1 MAGIGKAVVG
11 IWGRG
16 RRSAGVTG
24 TQGGLL
30 GGRGAG
36 AGPTET
42 ERGGEWRRWQS
53 RDQARGRGQG
63 GEPGRAT
70 HWCHRALP
78 PSRWGRSS
86 GRRPP
91 RQCTCPRC
99 GTAGRG
105 SRQCLREAGVSRGQ
119 DADPPPPPPAH
130 SPRPLT
136 LVAVGACEAAVTDAG
151 EVAAGQADAASMGPT
166 HAGGR
171 HAGHP
176 GSCLQPAAVNHCG
189 KGEGSA
195 LAPFL
200 QTPPPPR
207 RPCPHL
213 CRPLQG
219 RGPWAQSSSC
229 RPCSQGRR
237 SSSRPPGCS
246 SGRRSSRGSAHRG
259 QCPPAGWG
267 YREDP
272 AAPGRLARSPR
283 GPRHQA
289 CIARA

>member
-1 MAGIGKAVVG
+1 MAPVAEPGPGQ
-11 IWGRG
+11 RP
-16 RRSAGVTG
+16 RP
-24 TQGGLL
+24 
-30 GGRGAG
+30 GRGARQG
-36 AGPTET
+36 HSLVS
-42 ERGGEWRRWQS
+42 QS
-53 RDQARGRGQG
+53 SPSQPLGQKQ
-63 GEPGRAT
+63 RKAST
-70 HWCHRALP
+70 SSMHVP
-78 PSRWGRSS
+78 PLWHGW
-86 GRRPP
+86 P
-91 RQCTCPRC
+91 RQSSMS
-99 GTAGRG
+99 AGG
-105 SRQCLREAGVSRGQ
+105 GREQGPGCRPS
-119 DADPPPPPPAH
+119 PPPPAH